1 MSIAVICVLIA
12 ILMPALTNIVGKV
25 TAGKGYDNNAPRVWL
40 EKQTGWR
47 QRAYWAHQNHLEA
60 VAPFAAAV
68 ILCLVA
74 GVDRA
79 WLDQWA
85 AIFIAV
91 RLVYTLIYLAN
102 IGPLRTLVWMGG
114 AAIVVWMLVKA
125 GMALAIVAPVAAPVL
140 GG

>member
-1 MSIAVICVLIA
+1 MSVAVICLLIA
-12 ILMPALTNIVGKV
+12 IFMPAVTNIVGKV
-25 TAGKGYDNNAPRVWL
+25 SAGKNYDNNAPRVWL

-68 ILCLVA
+68 ILCFVA

-85 AIFIAV
+85 AIYIAV

-102 IGPLRTLVWMGG
+102 IGPLRTLVWIGGMG
-114 AAIVVWMLVKA
+114 IVTWMLVKA
-125 GMALAIVAPVAAPVL
+125 GVALAAIAPAVA
-140 GG
+140 G